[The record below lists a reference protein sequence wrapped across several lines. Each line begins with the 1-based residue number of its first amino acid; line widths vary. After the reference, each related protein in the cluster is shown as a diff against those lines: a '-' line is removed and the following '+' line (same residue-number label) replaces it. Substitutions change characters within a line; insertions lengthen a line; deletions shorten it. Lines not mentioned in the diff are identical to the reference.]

1 MIPDVAFGKDCWL
14 KKKKRKQ
21 EILLSGNVGRPL
33 HRTSARTI
41 ISYLPLLQR
50 FSTWYSNSHKKKKT
64 CSPNP
69 FTQFYF
75 FKHNVKPQIE
85 STFCTRRTPPH
96 LPNLPIALSGPAA
109 QCGNDL
115 QGSKVARPVSQLM
128 REVAIAPCLLSHV
141 CACACLH
148 FEKWDNSDHQNVFVA
163 CVAKKKKRTSH
174 KVHVHTYFDDCVIFP
189 LCVTSW
195 GKKGIPNKSVS
206 PFMELALLAMAVV

>member
-1 MIPDVAFGKDCWL
+1 
-14 KKKKRKQ
+14 
-21 EILLSGNVGRPL
+21 
-33 HRTSARTI
+33 
-41 ISYLPLLQR
+41 
-50 FSTWYSNSHKKKKT
+50 
-64 CSPNP
+64 
-69 FTQFYF
+69 
-75 FKHNVKPQIE
+75 
-85 STFCTRRTPPH
+85 
-96 LPNLPIALSGPAA
+96 
-109 QCGNDL
+109 
-115 QGSKVARPVSQLM
+115 M

-206 PFMELALLAMAVV
+206 PFMELALLAMAVVWPYRGGVPKKVAYVWVLFWKCVEIKASLCMDAHLHSSWVKIGLANIVASCGRKKKKKEIHI